1 MKIYLPAFVFMFTI
15 LQSLNA
21 QTISQSYFEQDLYG
35 LASPGAMQYG
45 LYGYVN
51 PAILASVNQ
60 ANLYFAWS
68 DAVGKWNEFNN
79 WGLFASIPNVGFD
92 VVHQD
97 ISGIQFTNYKLS
109 AGFGNLSYGFGIGY
123 GWTTGDLTNNEL
135 SSIYTLGF
143 LIRPD
148 KYLSVGLIGNLPA
161 RRQKE
166 GILDLAVRPFGTE
179 VVSFFGDYAVK
190 KNYLSGENKWSA
202 GATVEALP
210 GIRIT
215 GRYFDSK
222 IFNLGV
228 ELSLGRIGFTSG
240 FKYNNSGKY
249 SYNIYGIRVGEYDR
263 NPLASFSKKDK
274 YVDIN
279 LLGPLKYQ
287 RYEFFDHSNTLL
299 DIINEIDAAK
309 EDKSVAG
316 IAINTS
322 GMKINYEMIWELRK
336 KLSEFKAAGKHVVIY
351 IDRPDIETYDLA
363 SVADKIVMDPM
374 GTIML
379 QGFLW
384 GRQYYKN
391 TLAKL
396 GLGFHA
402 WRYFKYKS
410 AFETFSR
417 DNMSKADS
425 LQWQSLVDEYY
436 KIAEND
442 ICTGRNI
449 SSEKFDSLVNNQTI
463 FLSKNAL
470 KAGLVDAIGRWDEVK
485 EMVRELNG
493 RNESFVSPKSLA
505 VFNLP
510 NDNYWGEKPKIA
522 VIYALGVCAM
532 DEGITARKLVKDVY
546 AATDNNNVK
555 AVVLRVD
562 SPGGDGLASDI
573 IAEAIRKCKK
583 VKPVIVSQGYVAAS
597 GGYWLSMYADTIVA
611 APNTITGSIG
621 VIGGWIYNK
630 GFDSKIGV
638 TTDHVQVGTHAD
650 LGFGFTFP
658 FLGIT
663 LPNRDLT
670 PQEQAKAES
679 SIKTM
684 YKEFVDKVAQ
694 GRHKSP
700 SYIDSIGQGRVWS
713 GAAGL
718 KNGLV
723 DVIGGLSK
731 AISIAAQKVGLKE
744 NQYSLIEYPK
754 PGLINFNALMPKFF
768 GFGIENQQNG
778 IIEDLKF
785 RLENNGRPMPMLPIE
800 DMVYPEL

>member
-1 MKIYLPAFVFMFTI
+1 MKKYLPALIFLLI
-15 LQSLNA
+15 IAKSLKA
-21 QTISQSYFEQDLYG
+21 QTINQTYFEQDLYG
-35 LASPGAMQYG
+35 LTSPGAMGYG

-51 PAILASVNQ
+51 PAILAGVNQ
-60 ANLYFAWS
+60 SNLYFAWS
-68 DAVGKWNEFNN
+68 DAAGKWSEFNN
-79 WGLFASIPNVGFD
+79 WALFTSIPNVGFD

-109 AGFGNLSYGFGIGY
+109 AGFGNLSYSFGIGY
-123 GWTTGDLTNNEL
+123 GWTTGNLFSTNL
-135 SSIYTLGF
+135 SGVYTLG
-143 LIRPD
+143 LLLRPD
-148 KYLSVGLIGNLPA
+148 RYLSIGVIGNLPVKY
-161 RRQKE
+161 QKE
-166 GILDLAVRPFGTE
+166 GILELAVRPFGNE
-179 VVSFFGDYAVK
+179 LVSFFGDYSVK
-190 KNYLSGENKWSA
+190 KNYFPGENKWSA
-202 GATVEALP
+202 GAAVEAVP

-222 IFNLGV
+222 SFNLGV

-240 FKYNNSGKY
+240 FKYDNSGRY
-249 SYNIYGIRVGEYDR
+249 SYNIYGIRVGGYDR
-263 NPLASFSKKDK
+263 NPFAAFSKNNK
-274 YVDIN
+274 YVELN
-279 LLGPLKYQ
+279 LLGPVKYQ
-287 RYEFFDHSNTLL
+287 RYEFFDNSNTLL
-299 DIINEIDAAK
+299 GLIKEIDAAK
-309 EDKSVAG
+309 DDKSVAG

-336 KLSEFKAAGKHVVIY
+336 KLNEFKTAGKHVVIY
-351 IDRPDIETYDLA
+351 IDRPDIETYVLA
-363 SVADKIVMDPM
+363 SVANKIVMDPM

-396 GLGFHA
+396 GIGFHE

-425 LQWQSLVDEYY
+425 TQWQSLVDEYY
-436 KIAEND
+436 KIAKNE
-442 ICTGRNI
+442 ICKGRNI
-449 SSEKFDSLVNNQTI
+449 APSKFDSLVNDQTI
-463 FLSKNAL
+463 FLANDAL
-470 KAGLVDAIGRWDEVK
+470 KAGLVDVLGRWDEVK
-485 EMVRELNG
+485 KTVKDLSG

-505 VFNLP
+505 EFNLP

-522 VIYALGVCAM
+522 IIYANGVCAM

-546 AATDNNNVK
+546 AATNDNNVK

-583 VKPVIVSQGYVAAS
+583 IKPVIVSQGYVAAS

-611 APNTITGSIG
+611 APNTLTGSIG

-650 LGFGFTFP
+650 LGFGFTLP
-658 FLGIT
+658 FLGVT
-663 LPNRDLT
+663 LPDRDLT
-670 PQEQAKAES
+670 LQEQAKAES

-694 GRHKSP
+694 GRHKS
-700 SYIDSIGQGRVWS
+700 SAYIDSIGQGRVWS
-713 GAAGL
+713 GAAGK

-723 DVIGGLSK
+723 DVLGGLSK
-731 AISIAAQKVGLKE
+731 AIDIAVQKAGLNGKE
-744 NQYSLIEYPK
+744 YGLIEYPK
-754 PGLINFNALMPKFF
+754 PGLVNFNNFMPKFF
-768 GFGIENQQNG
+768 GFEIENRENG
-778 IIEDLKF
+778 IIDYLKF
-785 RLENNGRPMPMLPIE
+785 RLENNGRPMPMLPLE
-800 DMVYPEL
+800 DMVNQEP

>member
-1 MKIYLPAFVFMFTI
+1 MKRYLPAFILFLAI
-15 LQSLNA
+15 LQTLNA

-35 LASPGAMQYG
+35 LTSPGAMQYG

-51 PAILASVNQ
+51 PAILAGVNQ

-68 DAVGKWNEFNN
+68 NAVGKWNEFNN

-109 AGFGNLSYGFGIGY
+109 AGIGNLSYSFGIGY
-123 GWTTGDLTNNEL
+123 GWTTGDLTSDKL
-135 SSIYTLGF
+135 SSIYTMGL
-143 LIRPD
+143 LLRPD
-148 KYLSVGLIGNLPA
+148 RYLSIGIIGNLPV
-161 RRQKE
+161 RREKE
-166 GILDLAVRPFGTE
+166 GIMDLAVRPFGNE
-179 VVSFFGDYAVK
+179 LVSFFGDYAVK
-190 KNYLSGENKWSA
+190 QNYLPGENKWSA
-202 GATVEALP
+202 GAAVEAVP

-222 IFNLGV
+222 SFNLGV
-228 ELSLGRIGFTSG
+228 ELSLGRIGFSSG
-240 FKYNNSGKY
+240 AKYDNSGKY
-249 SYNIYGIRVGEYDR
+249 SYNIYGIRVGGYDR
-263 NPLASFSKKDK
+263 NPLAAFSKKDK

-279 LLGPLKYQ
+279 LIGPLKYQ
-287 RYEFFDHSNTLL
+287 KYLLFDNSNTLL
-299 DIINEIDAAK
+299 NLINEIDAAK
-309 EDKSVAG
+309 DDKSVAG

-363 SVADKIVMDPM
+363 SVANKIVMDPI

-396 GLGFHA
+396 GIGFHS

-410 AFETFSR
+410 AFETLSR

-425 LQWQSLVDEYY
+425 IQWQSLIDEYY
-436 KIAEND
+436 KIAKDD
-442 ICTGRNI
+442 ICKGRNI
-449 SSEKFDSLVNNQTI
+449 SPVKFDSLVNDQTI
-463 FLSKNAL
+463 FLANDAL

-485 EMVRELNG
+485 KMVKDLDG
-493 RNESFVSPKSLA
+493 GNESFVSPKSLA
-505 VFNLP
+505 SFNLP

-522 VIYALGVCAM
+522 VIYAQGVCAM
-532 DEGITARKLVKDVY
+532 DEGITARKLVKDIY

-597 GGYWLSMYADTIVA
+597 GGYWLSMYADTIFA

-658 FLGIT
+658 LLGIT

-670 PQEQAKAES
+670 SQEQAKVES

-731 AISIAAQKVGLKE
+731 AINIAAQKAGLKGNE
-744 NQYSLIEYPK
+744 YSLLEYPK

-768 GFGIENQQNG
+768 SFGFENQQNS
-778 IIEDLKF
+778 IIDDLKF
-785 RLENNGRPMPMLPIE
+785 RLENNGRPMPMLPLE
-800 DMVYPEL
+800 DMVYPEP